1 MILKTHIHDAMYS
14 THSIDNTDGTE
25 STDTMDSIYNTD
37 SIDYTDST
45 DNTNSTDSIHRT
57 DSKDSTYSTEYSGYI
72 IQSTEHTVYTVLY
85 GMYEVLTMYSD
96 RYNVTGGQAPVAAQD
111 LGRQW
116 WTEQNSKRKAKFILF
131 NVAITSSLQLTL
143 KVNVSWGDVLQCL
156 RFIKANSYM
165 SSGGCIAD
173 YRRCMT

>member
-1 MILKTHIHDAMYS
+1 MILKTHIHDVMYS

-37 SIDYTDST
+37 STDYTDST
-45 DNTNSTDSIHRT
+45 DGTNSTGSIHRT

-72 IQSTEHTVYTVLY
+72 IQSTEHTVCTVLY

-116 WTEQNSKRKAKFILF
+116 WTEETEKKSKIYFIQRSHYKF
-131 NVAITSSLQLTL
+131 NTTH
-143 KVNVSWGDVLQCL
+143 
-156 RFIKANSYM
+156 IK
-165 SSGGCIAD
+165 
-173 YRRCMT
+173 T